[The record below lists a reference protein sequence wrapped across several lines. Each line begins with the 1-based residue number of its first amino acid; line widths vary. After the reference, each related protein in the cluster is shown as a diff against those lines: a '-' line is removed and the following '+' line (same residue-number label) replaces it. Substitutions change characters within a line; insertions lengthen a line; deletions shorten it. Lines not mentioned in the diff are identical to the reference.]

1 MFCFILT
8 GEYFSYVLRFLLNW
22 IKNPHFSFTCFQSLL
37 LPVNDLGE
45 DDEELDDEG
54 YHFEDGKMEIV
65 SIHPDPTQNND
76 KILNPTGEE
85 NKASFSNPIYE
96 EMKDD
101 PYAIIPVPLDMNRK
115 KPRNMPSTV
124 RFKDEVAIYDELK
137 EQEPRYVNYSAH
149 GHLAIDVI
157 PEENENEG
165 KEEIKGSEIQDGS
178 QEGKELNEQEE
189 EEEEEEI
196 VEMCDQE
203 VQTDLTTLE
212 MDEETIY
219 ELFGEPQDESL

>member
-1 MFCFILT
+1 M
-8 GEYFSYVLRFLLNW
+8 LNW

-76 KILNPTGEE
+76 KILSPTGEE

-137 EQEPRYVNYSAH
+137 EQEPRYVNYLAH
-149 GHLAIDVI
+149 GHFAIDVI

-178 QEGKELNEQEE
+178 QEGKELNEQEEAKEEEEE

>member
-1 MFCFILT
+1 M
-8 GEYFSYVLRFLLNW
+8 
-22 IKNPHFSFTCFQSLL
+22 
-37 LPVNDLGE
+37 
-45 DDEELDDEG
+45 
-54 YHFEDGKMEIV
+54 
-65 SIHPDPTQNND
+65 
-76 KILNPTGEE
+76 
-85 NKASFSNPIYE
+85 
-96 EMKDD
+96 
-101 PYAIIPVPLDMNRK
+101 
-115 KPRNMPSTV
+115 
-124 RFKDEVAIYDELK
+124 K

-149 GHLAIDVI
+149 GHFAIDVI

-165 KEEIKGSEIQDGS
+165 KDEIKGSEIQDGS
-178 QEGKELNEQEE
+178 QEGKELNEQEEAKE